1 MSHFDHAGDAAAD
14 IALVKSMTEDDTER
28 NSSYLRRRMAAV
40 AWIPGLLIVAMLGE
54 WTQNGAV
61 AIAGII
67 ALLAVMFLYSERP
80 WKKR

>member
-14 IALVKSMTEDDTER
+14 FALVKGMTAADAER

-54 WTQNGAV
+54 WTQNGVV

-67 ALLAVMFLYSERP
+67 ALIAAMFLYSERP
-80 WKKR
+80 WNKR